1 MVSKLRPV
9 SVLPPPS
16 YQQGFGTKQDMVI
29 ASQMGCSDQE
39 KCYSEGGMD
48 VATAEA
54 ICAHECNIKLP
65 RDEGGIHYAFLD
77 GCGGHTKVRNGHER
91 QGKEREGRIRE
102 RGE

>member
-1 MVSKLRPV
+1 
-9 SVLPPPS
+9 
-16 YQQGFGTKQDMVI
+16 MVI

-91 QGKEREGRIRE
+91 QGKEREGRMRE
-102 RGE
+102 RESGIAMRDTRTAVRNLLGLRV